1 MAVSKYILVSLP
13 LRGSTA
19 SSSSTWEN
27 LQRDIS
33 KIAFDIPTYKF
44 HIPDLRVGTLDSL
57 LALSDDLTKANSV
70 VEGVTHKVKRQIDE
84 LERVAIAD
92 SSALAVDGVPIDS
105 YVTRFSWDE
114 AKYPTMTPLREV
126 VDAIQDSVAKLE
138 DDLKVRVA
146 EYSNVKTQLSSILR
160 KQNGSMAVRDLSD
173 LVKADDVVNTE
184 HLVTLLVVVSKYSQ
198 KDWLS
203 HYETL
208 SSFVVPRSSKKL
220 SEDNEYALYT
230 VTLFRKVADT
240 FKTSAREK
248 GFQVRDFEFNPED
261 QTQRKE
267 DLDHLQHDQEML
279 QSTLLQW
286 CYASYG
292 EVFSSWMHIC
302 AIRVFTESI
311 LRYGLPPQFLA
322 AVLAPSAKNEK
333 RVRTTLE
340 NLCDGRNSAFWKSDE
355 DSGMMGLAGGDADV
369 HPYVSI
375 TVNLS
380 S

>member
-146 EYSNVKTQLSSILR
+146 EYSNVKTQLSTILR

-248 GFQVRDFEFNPED
+248 GFQV
-261 QTQRKE
+261 
-267 DLDHLQHDQEML
+267 
-279 QSTLLQW
+279 
-286 CYASYG
+286 
-292 EVFSSWMHIC
+292 FSSWMHIC

>member
-13 LRGSTA
+13 LQGSA
-19 SSSSTWEN
+19 FSAWEN
-27 LQRDIS
+27 LQRGIS

-126 VDAIQDSVAKLE
+126 VDSIQDSVAKLE

-146 EYSNVKTQLSSILR
+146 EYSNVKTQLSTNLR
-160 KQNGSMAVRDLSD
+160 KQSGSMAVRDLSN
-173 LVKADDVVNTE
+173 LVKADDVISTE

-248 GFQVRDFEFNPED
+248 GFQVRDFEFDPEG
-261 QTQRKE
+261 QMQRSE
-267 DLDHLQHDQEML
+267 ELDRLQHDQEIL

-302 AIRVFTESI
+302 AIRIFTESI

-333 RVRTTLE
+333 KVRTTLE
-340 NLCDGRNSAFWKSDE
+340 NLCDGRNSGFWKSDE

-380 S
+380 A